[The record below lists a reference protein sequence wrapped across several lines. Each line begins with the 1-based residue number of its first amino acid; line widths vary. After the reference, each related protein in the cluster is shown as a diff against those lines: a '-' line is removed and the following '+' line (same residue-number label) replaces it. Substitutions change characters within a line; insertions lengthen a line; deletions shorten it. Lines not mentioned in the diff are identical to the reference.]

1 MQPFSILLGLGAL
14 MGLLLTVWQA
24 PKKEASRYLDA
35 GLWTLFGALVGS
47 RALAVMVNFSYY
59 QSHPGEIAQVWLGGL
74 SGIGALAG
82 GLITILILAVWWD
95 MPAGKL
101 ADALLPL
108 TGSLAITA
116 WLGCWIDRCG
126 YGIVSG
132 SWWAL
137 PGRDEWGVLTNRVPV
152 QLMGAVFTLAI
163 IWLLDWA
170 GKRIS
175 ISGLISA
182 VGLFGL
188 SAVIF
193 CLSYLR
199 DDPAPVWKGLRLEAW
214 GAVLFTIIALILLA
228 VVILRWKS
236 REKEKIQ
243 EE

>member
-1 MQPFSILLGLGAL
+1 MLLGLGAL
-14 MGLLLTVWQA
+14 LGLLLTVWQA

-108 TGSLAITA
+108 AGSIAITA

-126 YGIVSG
+126 YGMVSG

-152 QLMGAVFTLAI
+152 QLIGAVFTLAI
-163 IWLLDWA
+163 IWLLDWV
-170 GKRIS
+170 GKHIS
-175 ISGLISA
+175 VHGLISA
-182 VGLFGL
+182 IGLFGL
-188 SAVIF
+188 SSVIF

-199 DDPAPVWKGLRLEAW
+199 YDPTPVWKGLRLEAW
-214 GAVLFTIIALILLA
+214 GAVLFLIISLIWLA
-228 VVILRWKS
+228 IVILRWKP
-236 REKEKIQ
+236 REKEKILD
-243 EE
+243 E

>member
-1 MQPFSILLGLGAL
+1 MQPFSMLLGLGAL
-14 MGLLLTVWQA
+14 LGLLLTVWQA

-108 TGSLAITA
+108 AGSIAITA

-126 YGIVSG
+126 YGMVSG

-152 QLMGAVFTLAI
+152 QLIGAVFTLAI
-163 IWLLDWA
+163 IWLLDWV
-170 GKRIS
+170 GKHIS
-175 ISGLISA
+175 VHGLISA
-182 VGLFGL
+182 IGLFGL
-188 SAVIF
+188 SSVIF

-199 DDPAPVWKGLRLEAW
+199 YDPTPVWKGLRLEAW
-214 GAVLFTIIALILLA
+214 GAVLFLIISLIWLA
-228 VVILRWKS
+228 IVILRWKP
-236 REKEKIQ
+236 REKEKILD
-243 EE
+243 E

>member
-1 MQPFSILLGLGAL
+1 MLLGVGAL
-14 MGLLLTVWQA
+14 FGLLLTVWQA

-95 MPAGKL
+95 MSAGKL

-108 TGSLAITA
+108 AGSLAITA

-126 YGIVSG
+126 YGMVSG

-137 PGRDEWGVLTNRVPV
+137 PGRDEWGVIANRVPV

-163 IWLLDWA
+163 IWLLDWV

-175 ISGLISA
+175 IPGLISA
-182 VGLFGL
+182 IGLFGL
-188 SAVIF
+188 SAVIL
-193 CLSYLR
+193 CLSLLR
-199 DDPAPVWKGLRLEAW
+199 ADPMPVWKGLRIDAW
-214 GAVLFTIIALILLA
+214 GAVLFMIISLILLA
-228 VVILRWKS
+228 IVILRWKS

>member
-1 MQPFSILLGLGAL
+1 MQPFSMLLGLGAL
-14 MGLLLTVWQA
+14 FGLLLTVWQA

-95 MPAGKL
+95 MPVGKL

-108 TGSLAITA
+108 AGSLAITA

-126 YGIVSG
+126 YGMVSG

-137 PGRDEWGVLTNRVPV
+137 PGRDEWGVIANRVPV

-163 IWLLDWA
+163 IWLLGWVY
-170 GKRIS
+170 KHIS
-175 ISGLISA
+175 IHGLISA
-182 VGLFGL
+182 IGLFGL
-188 SAVIF
+188 SSVIF

-199 DDPAPVWKGLRLEAW
+199 DDPMPVWKGLRIDAW
-214 GAVLFTIIALILLA
+214 GAVLFMIISLIWLA
-228 VVILRWKS
+228 IVILRWKS